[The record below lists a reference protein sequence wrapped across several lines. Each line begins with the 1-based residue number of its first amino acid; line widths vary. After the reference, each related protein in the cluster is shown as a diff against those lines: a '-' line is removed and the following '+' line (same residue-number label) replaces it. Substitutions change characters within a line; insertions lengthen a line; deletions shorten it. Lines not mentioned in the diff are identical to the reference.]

1 MDGFRVVL
9 RRLDEALLAS
19 LLDAAVR
26 GAEPGEVMPVEAGA
40 AGWTADR
47 RAAFLA
53 FHHEWAATPTTYAIL
68 VDDVVVGA
76 ARLQPTPDGDLET
89 GLWIGREH
97 RGRGVGRA
105 VVALLRAEAR
115 AQGAPRVVATTTD
128 ANTAARRLLT
138 GAGAHLHTRATPTPD
153 GDTIEATLD
162 ID

>member
-1 MDGFRVVL
+1 MDDFRVVL
-9 RRLDEALLAS
+9 RPLDEESTAS
-19 LLDAAVR
+19 LLDAAVC
-26 GAEPGEVMPVEAGA
+26 GAEPEEVMPAVVGA
-40 AGWTADR
+40 PGWTAER

-68 VDDVVVGA
+68 VDDTVVGA

-115 AQGAPRVVATTTD
+115 SQGAPRVVATTTD

-138 GAGAHLHTRATPTPD
+138 GAGAHLRTRATPTAH